1 MCCQRSKVTL
11 RTGYKWEPVFRDLI
25 LEHAENLCSLTS
37 PENDDVSMIMQA
49 ASFSISKS
57 PTIYIKCVHA
67 YTCRYECLH
76 KTRYSVCVKIC
87 CVHSF
92 FNDFNG
98 DTSFEGTASSVKAFY
113 RKSVPLSLKN
123 IKAIAQE
130 RHIPDERRLK
140 RNDNQMYWVTW
151 IRSCEGETQ
160 FIACRK
166 NK

>member
-37 PENDDVSMIMQA
+37 PENDDVSMIIQA

-67 YTCRYECLH
+67 YTCRYECIH

-98 DTSFEGTASSVKAFY
+98 DTFFEGTASSVKAFLQKICSTLFKKY
-113 RKSVPLSLKN
+113 KSHSTRKTYSRWKE
-123 IKAIAQE
+123 IKEKWQPNVLGDLDQILW
-130 RHIPDERRLK
+130 RGNTVHSMP
-140 RNDNQMYWVTW
+140 
-151 IRSCEGETQ
+151 
-160 FIACRK
+160 
-166 NK
+166 